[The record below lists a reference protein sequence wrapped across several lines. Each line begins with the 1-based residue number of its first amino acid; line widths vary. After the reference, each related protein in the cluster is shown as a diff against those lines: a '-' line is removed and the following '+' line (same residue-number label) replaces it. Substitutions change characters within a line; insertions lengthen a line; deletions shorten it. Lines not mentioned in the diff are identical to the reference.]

1 MEKETGKIDFILFVS
16 ERVPYLIFKASV
28 KIGTNIYKRNSAKES
43 MSFSEDEPKYIRPE
57 QRIYEVAT
65 DKNVLDWRGFLYE
78 LIHKEG
84 LDPWNID
91 VSVLTKTY
99 VEALRSLQQVDFDVS
114 GKLLTI
120 AVFLLRTKTQHLV
133 EKDIRGIEEEIERA
147 REQQGEEGMDLFDEN
162 SFLDDIEQ
170 EAIKQPQ
177 KYEIKLRNPLARKR
191 KVTIFDLIRTL
202 EKTFDQSNK
211 RRANVLQRKRMLRYE
226 GPMFDKKP
234 KDLKVIIEELFNEV
248 LAHIRSSEKIAFS
261 YLTQD
266 AKTNLD
272 ILEKFLPLL
281 HLVNQERIQV
291 SQDEHFA
298 EIYITPL
305 LTNN

>member
-1 MEKETGKIDFILFVS
+1 
-16 ERVPYLIFKASV
+16 
-28 KIGTNIYKRNSAKES
+28 
-43 MSFSEDEPKYIRPE
+43 
-57 QRIYEVAT
+57 
-65 DKNVLDWRGFLYE
+65 
-78 LIHKEG
+78 
-84 LDPWNID
+84 
-91 VSVLTKTY
+91 
-99 VEALRSLQQVDFDVS
+99 
-114 GKLLTI
+114 
-120 AVFLLRTKTQHLV
+120 
-133 EKDIRGIEEEIERA
+133 
-147 REQQGEEGMDLFDEN
+147 
-162 SFLDDIEQ
+162 
-170 EAIKQPQ
+170 
-177 KYEIKLRNPLARKR
+177 
-191 KVTIFDLIRTL
+191 
-202 EKTFDQSNK
+202 
-211 RRANVLQRKRMLRYE
+211 
-226 GPMFDKKP
+226 MFDKKP